1 MKSVSRLLVGLGLIA
16 VSTAAVAAS
25 LKTAA
30 DGIYAPVAFL
40 TVLMHYASYAVG
52 GLLLIG
58 AILQYRI
65 HKQNPK
71 LTPLMTPVIMVIIG
85 VCAIFLP
92 FFANVF
98 GNSWSAENQD
108 KTGNRGEVR
117 RIESPNKPHWSSGS
131 NQNASG
137 QTQRHWSDGI

>member
-1 MKSVSRLLVGLGLIA
+1 MKSLSRWVVGLSLA
-16 VSTAAVAAS
+16 LASTVVAAAT
-25 LKTAA
+25 LKSAA

-65 HKQNPK
+65 HRQNPK
-71 LTPLMTPVIMVIIG
+71 LTPLMTPVVMVIIG
-85 VCAIFLP
+85 ICAIFLP

-98 GNSWSAENQD
+98 GNSWSAENQN
-108 KTGNRGEVR
+108 KTGNKGDVK

-131 NQNASG
+131 NQNAAG
-137 QTQRHWSDGI
+137 ETQRHWSDGI